1 MNTKINKFL
10 QNDLLITIISFVYN
24 IVFSKMILIRSQVCQ
39 IDIRRAFIRNSKVK
53 INGIDNKII
62 IGQKSWLKDCKIIII
77 GNGNQISINSNC
89 RLSNVTLWI
98 EDDCGKIT
106 IDSNTTMEGGSIAV
120 SEGTEICIGKDCMLS
135 YGIDIRSG
143 DSHGIFTMDGQRINQ
158 SENISIGNHVW
169 IGADA
174 TILKGSKI
182 PSGSVIGHSSFV
194 CSILNQT
201 NSIYAGMPATL
212 KKTGIKWSRQKNI
225 LEV

>member
-1 MNTKINKFL
+1 
-10 QNDLLITIISFVYN
+10 
-24 IVFSKMILIRSQVCQ
+24 
-39 IDIRRAFIRNSKVK
+39 
-53 INGIDNKII
+53 
-62 IGQKSWLKDCKIIII
+62 
-77 GNGNQISINSNC
+77 
-89 RLSNVTLWI
+89 
-98 EDDCGKIT
+98 
-106 IDSNTTMEGGSIAV
+106 
-120 SEGTEICIGKDCMLS
+120 MLS

-158 SENISIGNHVW
+158 SENISIGSHVW

-182 PSGSVIGHSSFV
+182 PSGCVIGHSSFV

-201 NSIYAGMPATL
+201 NSIYAGMPASL